1 MTHLRKMMLEE
12 LQRRHYSEATT
23 RRYIRLIERFAQHFH
38 RSPDRLGPQHIREY
52 QAQLFTLHKLTS
64 GSVTNHLCALR
75 FFYIQTLKRPWSIA
89 DTPYPKKRY
98 RLPTILSQEE
108 VAQLIEAAPTP
119 FYRTILM
126 TLYGTET
133 LLEVARNPA
142 HLGAEIGFFSVL
154 HTWNQ
159 KLQLHPHV
167 HCVVPAGGLSRDH
180 ARWIRS
186 HPRFFLPIAVLR
198 RVFRGKFVAG
208 LKSAFERR
216 QLHLA
221 GELAPLTHPKF
232 FAAWLRPLFRKDWI
246 VYSKPPFGGPDYV
259 LQYLGRYTHRVAISN
274 HRLLALVDGQVTFRW
289 RDSADHNRQKVMTLS
304 RDEFLRRF
312 LLHMLPKGFV
322 RIRHFGFLAN
332 RRRAALLPR
341 CFAALHATPPK
352 KESETSTAPT
362 AHPLWRCPKCGG
374 PMAVVERFT
383 AAQLQLRSPPLLATA
398 A

>member
-1 MTHLRKMMLEE
+1 VHSLRTSCHHLLQQLPQPTLPPKCQTGARERWIAARRRE
-12 LQRRHYSEATT
+12 LLPTPYVHVV
-23 RRYIRLIERFAQHFH
+23 
-38 RSPDRLGPQHIREY
+38 
-52 QAQLFTLHKLTS
+52 FTLPPQVASLALQNRKLIYS
-64 GSVTNHLCALR
+64 LLLR
-75 FFYIQTLKRPWSIA
+75 ASA
-89 DTPYPKKRY
+89 
-98 RLPTILSQEE
+98 
-108 VAQLIEAAPTP
+108 
-119 FYRTILM
+119 
-126 TLYGTET
+126 ET

-142 HLGAEIGFFSVL
+142 HLGADIGFFSVL

-159 KLQLHPHV
+159 KLQLHPHA

-180 ARWIRS
+180 ARGIRS
-186 HPRFFLPIAVLR
+186 HPRFFLPIPVLR

-246 VYSKPPFGGPDYV
+246 VYSKPPFGGPEYV

-274 HRLLALVDGQVTFRW
+274 HRLLAFAKDQVTFRW
-289 RDSADHNRQKVMTLS
+289 RHSADHNRQKMMTVS
-304 RDEFLRRF
+304 CDEFLRRF
-312 LLHMLPKGFV
+312 LLHLLPKGFV

-332 RRRAALLPR
+332 RSRAALLPR
-341 CFAALHATPPK
+341 CFAALHTTPPQN
-352 KESETSTAPT
+352 ESEPSPAPT
-362 AHPLWRCPKCGG
+362 TPPLWRCPKCGG
-374 PMAVVERFT
+374 PMAVVEPFT